1 VLDEAVQDAIPRAY
15 AEAVRDNSV
24 RAVGQPEIELT
35 KLDDGD
41 SLAFTAEVDVRPEV
55 PLPDIGGLSVS
66 VDDVEVT
73 DAEVDERL
81 DALRERFAVLRGVD
95 RPVGQGDYVSIDL
108 RSTVDG
114 EELPGGSTTGMS
126 YEVGSDTLMPGLD
139 DALVGAV
146 AGEERTFR
154 TELVAGEQAGRT
166 ADVTVTVRSVK
177 EKELPEL
184 DEEFAQTA
192 SEFDTL
198 DELRADLRGRLEQ
211 VKALEQ
217 GAQARDR
224 LLEAMLAATD
234 VPLPESAVR
243 SEVEWREHDIGH
255 QLESAGMSVEDY
267 LRMEDQSREDF
278 DAEIRRNA
286 ETAVKT
292 QLVLDALAER
302 EQLGVSETDLSQHVV
317 RQAGR
322 YGVSPQ
328 AYADRMAEA
337 GNLPALVAEVRRSK
351 ALAYAL
357 DQATVTDGSGRP
369 VDLSALRRDADA
381 DGGGADSDSA
391 AANGSAADGAAAD
404 GAAAGE
410 AVTGEAATGDTATGD
425 TATGVEADAADAG
438 SWGRPVA

>member
-1 VLDEAVQDAIPRAY
+1 
-15 AEAVRDNSV
+15 
-24 RAVGQPEIELT
+24 
-35 KLDDGD
+35 
-41 SLAFTAEVDVRPEV
+41 
-55 PLPDIGGLSVS
+55 
-66 VDDVEVT
+66 
-73 DAEVDERL
+73 
-81 DALRERFAVLRGVD
+81 
-95 RPVGQGDYVSIDL
+95 
-108 RSTVDG
+108 
-114 EELPGGSTTGMS
+114 
-126 YEVGSDTLMPGLD
+126 
-139 DALVGAV
+139 
-146 AGEERTFR
+146 
-154 TELVAGEQAGRT
+154 
-166 ADVTVTVRSVK
+166 
-177 EKELPEL
+177 
-184 DEEFAQTA
+184 
-192 SEFDTL
+192 
-198 DELRADLRGRLEQ
+198 
-211 VKALEQ
+211 
-217 GAQARDR
+217 
-224 LLEAMLAATD
+224 
-234 VPLPESAVR
+234 VR